1 MANVHQHGID
11 NIGSHMYYSYMNEI
25 LDINQ
30 TLPAQLFTLGKRVA
44 QLMDKRLEGTGLSGA
59 KLLALQSIV
68 AADASMTLVTVTCLA
83 DVMNTTK
90 SNVTAMVDRL
100 ITEGL
105 VTRTHSEEDRRAVV
119 IALTE
124 EGQRRYAAGVEVV
137 RMYHEELSALF
148 TAEERELLGCIMQKL
163 PE

>member
-1 MANVHQHGID
+1 
-11 NIGSHMYYSYMNEI
+11 MYYSYMNEI
-25 LDINQ
+25 MDINQ
-30 TLPAQLFTLGKRVA
+30 TLPAQLFNLGKRVA
-44 QLMDKRLEGTGLSGA
+44 QLMDKRLEGAGLSGA

-100 ITEGL
+100 IAEGL

-124 EGQRRYAAGVEVV
+124 EGQERYTAGVELVKA
-137 RMYHEELSALF
+137 YHEELSAMF
-148 TAEERELLGCIMQKL
+148 TAEERQLLGCIMQKL
-163 PE
+163 PD

>member
-1 MANVHQHGID
+1 MLDKIR
-11 NIGSHMYYSYMNEI
+11 SHVYYSRMNENI
-25 LDINQ
+25 DITQ
-30 TLPAQLFTLGKRVA
+30 TLPAQLFLLGKRVA
-44 QLMDKRLEGTGLSGA
+44 QLMDKRLEVVNLSGA

-68 AADASMTLVTVTCLA
+68 SADETVALVTVTCLA

-100 ITEGL
+100 IADGL
-105 VTRTHSEEDRRAVV
+105 VTRKQSDEDRRTVI

-137 RMYHEELSALF
+137 RTYHAELSALF
-148 TAEERELLGCIMQKL
+148 TAEERQLLACIMGKL
-163 PE
+163 PQ

>member
-1 MANVHQHGID
+1 
-11 NIGSHMYYSYMNEI
+11 MNEI

-30 TLPAQLFTLGKRVA
+30 TLPAQLFNLGKRVA
-44 QLMDKRLEGTGLSGA
+44 GLMDKRLEGAGLSGA

-68 AADASMTLVTVTCLA
+68 SADNSATLVTVTCLA

-100 ITEGL
+100 IAEGL

-124 EGQRRYAAGVEVV
+124 EGQLRYKAGVELVQ
-137 RMYHEELSALF
+137 MYHEELSAMF
-148 TAEERELLGCIMQKL
+148 TAEERKLLGCIMQKL